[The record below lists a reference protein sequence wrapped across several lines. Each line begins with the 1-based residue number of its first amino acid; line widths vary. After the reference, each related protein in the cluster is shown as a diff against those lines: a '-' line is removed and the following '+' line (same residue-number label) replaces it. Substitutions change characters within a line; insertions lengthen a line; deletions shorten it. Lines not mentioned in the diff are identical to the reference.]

1 MNDRE
6 RGMMRTKVRG
16 EMVDIIPF
24 VGVLPKHTAK
34 AMTQLLDYPVYYEPH
49 KPGGGDGVA

>member
-1 MNDRE
+1 MSDRE

-16 EMVDIIPF
+16 EMVDLIPF

-49 KPGGGDGVA
+49 SGGDGDVD